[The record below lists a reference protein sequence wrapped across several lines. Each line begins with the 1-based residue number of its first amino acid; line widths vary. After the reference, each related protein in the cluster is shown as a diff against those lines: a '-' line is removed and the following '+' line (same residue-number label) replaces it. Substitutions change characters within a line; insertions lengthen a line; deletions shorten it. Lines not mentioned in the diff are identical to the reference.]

1 MEHIVKNDEQFAPNC
16 KCGAGR
22 MFQGLFNY
30 VFSSSPLEKEPDI
43 LGRESKGDLF
53 YVIRFSALKKK
64 LGVNS
69 SGEQKWI
76 GEKEFVS
83 LYFFDTI
90 DLQFTPRCKRWAV
103 WRSPYNSTTGTFFQ
117 SI

>member
-1 MEHIVKNDEQFAPNC
+1 MICILFLFFMFVSDSPADLDSSVVQFI
-16 KCGAGR
+16 
-22 MFQGLFNY
+22 FVWVVY
-30 VFSSSPLEKEPDI
+30 
-43 LGRESKGDLF
+43 
-53 YVIRFSALKKK
+53 
-64 LGVNS
+64 S
-69 SGEQKWI
+69 SGEQKWT